1 MLLLLKCS
9 KYNLHNHH
17 HHHYYS
23 NNAGVNGGTTAAA
36 AEAGGVDAFLTNF
49 STCKVRSL
57 VALLRSHHA
66 KADEFCCMLLVHN
79 KQVATSLCLLM
90 RKLAKEDNQ
99 LAFISVNYII
109 GSSAQ
114 QQSSQHNS
122 AINHIAQ
129 ADDENGGGGG
139 GGTAANDT
147 LKQEDILRKFY
158 AGEINLLICTYE
170 MEEKIH
176 APTCVNLIVRFDCF
190 DGLSLAASAVPP
202 MSGGSTDG
210 VDYSSNTSSSSSN
223 YVNGSSASSSSLLN
237 FDYFAYIGTKARARS
252 PHASCQFFV
261 EQRHFDAFFRQFVR
275 FKQIETSLRRNYSLL
290 VAKNEKILNA
300 AAAGAAASPWA
311 AQSYNS
317 YSTSSS

>member
-202 MSGGSTDG
+202 MSGASTDG
-210 VDYSSNTSSSSSN
+210 VEYSSNTSSS
-223 YVNGSSASSSSLLN
+223 YVNGGGGASSSSLLN
-237 FDYFAYIGTKARARS
+237 FDYFTYIGTKARARS